1 MCVCVLRAW
10 MGTRLEKKTIQC
22 FSKVSKEYSTA
33 MNSTSPASYVCVL
46 LGAVE
51 LPEASGVVK
60 KRRVDASNGKAGN
73 TVKQIMAC

>member
-1 MCVCVLRAW
+1 
-10 MGTRLEKKTIQC
+10 
-22 FSKVSKEYSTA
+22 

-60 KRRVDASNGKAGN
+60 KRRVDASNGKGGN
-73 TVKQIMAC
+73 TVKQIMACSKIA